1 MENLFIF
8 FKCLF
13 YLISFNISLFTH
25 CMKNISSCKGNHKKI
40 NPYLMTKCLPRCP
53 RGGVRKTV
61 KGQYISSN
69 KQFCSRKKWSRLLFF
84 CKQATHI
91 TKSTKMDHFMHWVH
105 KFCMISKGK
114 TLTLILSKTFFFIFS
129 VLKWKLLKKFPLE
142 FVSVFLLGSLC
153 YILKYDGKKLL

>member
-1 MENLFIF
+1 
-8 FKCLF
+8 
-13 YLISFNISLFTH
+13 
-25 CMKNISSCKGNHKKI
+25 MKNISSCKGNHRKI
-40 NPYLMTKCLPRCP
+40 NPYFMTKCLPRCP

-114 TLTLILSKTFFFIFS
+114 NFNVDFLENFFFHFFRIKMETPQKVSIGICFCFFIG
-129 VLKWKLLKKFPLE
+129 KLMLYSKIWWQEIVVKAKL
-142 FVSVFLLGSLC
+142 
-153 YILKYDGKKLL
+153 YDL